1 MMSRTRL
8 IFICLSVAI
17 LLTMV
22 FVACAPAAPQKPATP
37 PATTTPPTPPPTP
50 PAPPPTPPAPP
61 SQQPPAATA
70 TPPKTSFE
78 AKTYTNDKYGF
89 IFLYPSS
96 MNSNTPKGKY
106 NVFEAADAMQVP
118 AVGVGV
124 MDADKVAEQ
133 SEENLTSVGGSDV
146 KEVSSENV
154 TLADGKIKGKFT
166 ILSWKSSGY
175 NITTYSLST
184 DKGGKTISATYTSL
198 TDMIDAKAAKEVV
211 YTLTFK

>member
-37 PATTTPPTPPPTP
+37 PATTTPPT
-50 PAPPPTPPAPP
+50 PPPTPPAPP

-175 NITTYSLST
+175 NITTYSLAVEKG
-184 DKGGKTISATYTSL
+184 DKTLSVGYTSL
-198 TDMIDAKAAKEVV
+198 TDMIDAKMAREVV
-211 YTLTFK
+211 STLTLK